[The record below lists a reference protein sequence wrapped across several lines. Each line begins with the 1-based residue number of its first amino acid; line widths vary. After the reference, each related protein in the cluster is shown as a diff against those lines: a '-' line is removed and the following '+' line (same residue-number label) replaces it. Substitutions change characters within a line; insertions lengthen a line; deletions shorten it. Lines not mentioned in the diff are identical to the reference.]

1 MTAVAA
7 NSRAEVYVEQGYF
20 DVPGLLRPDEVA
32 ELCRRTTEI
41 AEGQGA
47 PFPEKY
53 LELEPGANG
62 VRSATTVRKINQCA
76 EYDETFMKYAKLD
89 RIVDIAEEFLGPD
102 IKLFGSQ
109 LFMKPPGGVEKPYH
123 QDSPYFPIAPM
134 ALVTCWIALDDVTVE
149 NGCLWVVPGTHRL
162 GPLPHSERWLV
173 GDREDMRV
181 PESEFD
187 RSREVPI
194 TLSPGSCSFHHSL
207 ILHMSHPNKTQ
218 NSRRGLAFHY
228 MTAQS
233 KWTNPNK
240 PQPKYL
246 LLRGREYPGCV

>member
-7 NSRAEVYVEQGYF
+7 SSRADIYQDQGYL
-20 DVPGLLRPDEVA
+20 DVPELLRPEEVA
-32 ELCRRTTEI
+32 ELCQRTTEI
-41 AEGQGA
+41 AEGRGA
-47 PFPEKY
+47 PFPEK
-53 LELEPGANG
+53 LVELEPGANG
-62 VRSATTVRKINQCA
+62 VRSANTVRKINFCA
-76 EYDETFMKYAKLD
+76 ENDETFMKYATMD
-89 RIVDIAEEFLGPD
+89 RIVDIVEEFLGPD

-134 ALVTCWIALDDVTVE
+134 AIVTCWIALDNVTVE
-149 NGCLWVVPGTHRL
+149 NGCLWVVPGSHRL

-187 RSREVPI
+187 RSLEVPV
-194 TLSPGSCSFHHSL
+194 TLTPGSCSFHHSL
-207 ILHMSHPNKTQ
+207 ILHMSHPNHTQ
-218 NSRRGLAFHY
+218 TSRRGLAFHY
-228 MTAQS
+228 MTSQS

-246 LLRGREYPGCV
+246 LLRGREYPDCV